1 MLIEHKLSNISKIG
15 RSNLIGND
23 TFFNN
28 ISTDTRVLSKG
39 DIFLALGGSN
49 YDGHDFINEA
59 FDKGASCVIS
69 EKDLTGKTY
78 IKTENSFLFLEKL
91 ANFQRSKFRK
101 DIIAITGSNG
111 KTSTKEILFQIVDGL
126 YENKDFVFKSPGNW
140 NNKLGLYL
148 SLLGLKNNHELAI
161 FEIGTNAE
169 GEIKELAS
177 FLKPNIGVITNIGI
191 SHLEGLKSIDGVFE
205 EKTDLFSFVSS
216 NGTCL
221 IRAKNEYLEKA
232 KEKIKKRK
240 KIFLTIKE
248 TQSFDQ
254 NFEMAEAVISCLQ
267 EKIKKKYHSSK
278 QNIENLEKKSTVP
291 GRQKLLIG
299 KNKVNLID
307 DTYNANPD
315 SFRAAFQKI
324 RTMSYKNKICVMGKM
339 NELGDQS
346 QYLEDQVIKDALD
359 IFDQVIALNLDSNI
373 KANNFKIVNSESIFK
388 NLEMFINKDSV
399 ILFKASRSVKMEE
412 IVKLFL

>member
-1 MLIEHKLSNISKIG
+1 M
-15 RSNLIGND
+15 
-23 TFFNN
+23 
-28 ISTDTRVLSKG
+28 
-39 DIFLALGGSN
+39 
-49 YDGHDFINEA
+49 
-59 FDKGASCVIS
+59 
-69 EKDLTGKTY
+69 
-78 IKTENSFLFLEKL
+78 EKL

-191 SHLEGLKSIDGVFE
+191 SHLEGLKSIDGVFK

-267 EKIKKKYHSSK
+267 EKTKKKYHSSR
-278 QNIENLEKKSTVP
+278 QNIKDLEKKSTVP

>member
-23 TFFNN
+23 TFFKN

-59 FDKGASCVIS
+59 FEKGASCVIS

-232 KEKIKKRK
+232 KEKVKKRK

-254 NFEMAEAVISCLQ
+254 NFEMAEAVISCLPK
-267 EKIKKKYHSSK
+267 KIKKKYHSSK
-278 QNIENLEKKSTVP
+278 QNIEDLEKKSTVP
-291 GRQKLLIG
+291 GRQKLLVG

>member
-23 TFFNN
+23 TFFKN

-111 KTSTKEILFQIVDGL
+111 KTSTKEILFQIIDGL

-232 KEKIKKRK
+232 KEKVKKRK

-254 NFEMAEAVISCLQ
+254 NFEMAEAVISCLP

-278 QNIENLEKKSTVP
+278 QNIEDLEKKSTVP
-291 GRQKLLIG
+291 GRQKLLVG

>member
-15 RSNLIGND
+15 RSNLTGND
-23 TFFNN
+23 NFFKN
-28 ISTDTRVLSKG
+28 ISTDTRVLSEG
-39 DIFLALGGSN
+39 DIFLALVGSN

-278 QNIENLEKKSTVP
+278 QNIEDLEKKSTVP

>member
-267 EKIKKKYHSSK
+267 EKTKKKYHSSR
-278 QNIENLEKKSTVP
+278 QNIKDLEKKSTVP

>member
-1 MLIEHKLSNISKIG
+1 M
-15 RSNLIGND
+15 
-23 TFFNN
+23 
-28 ISTDTRVLSKG
+28 
-39 DIFLALGGSN
+39 
-49 YDGHDFINEA
+49 
-59 FDKGASCVIS
+59 
-69 EKDLTGKTY
+69 
-78 IKTENSFLFLEKL
+78 
-91 ANFQRSKFRK
+91 
-101 DIIAITGSNG
+101 
-111 KTSTKEILFQIVDGL
+111 
-126 YENKDFVFKSPGNW
+126 
-140 NNKLGLYL
+140 
-148 SLLGLKNNHELAI
+148 
-161 FEIGTNAE
+161 
-169 GEIKELAS
+169 
-177 FLKPNIGVITNIGI
+177 
-191 SHLEGLKSIDGVFE
+191 
-205 EKTDLFSFVSS
+205 
-216 NGTCL
+216 

-254 NFEMAEAVISCLQ
+254 NFEMAEAVISCLP

-278 QNIENLEKKSTVP
+278 QNIEDLEKKSTVP

-359 IFDQVIALNLDSNI
+359 M
-373 KANNFKIVNSESIFK
+373 K
-388 NLEMFINKDSV
+388 NPLSHHAKH
-399 ILFKASRSVKMEE
+399 LFKQ
-412 IVKLFL
+412 II

>member
-278 QNIENLEKKSTVP
+278 QNIEDLEKKSTVP